1 MLRRADNRQL
11 TSCMV
16 LPCFVIDADFRIDY
30 RCKAALPVTVV
41 VAVVAAAHLT
51 TVIEGI
57 PAKGLFDAGPAD
69 RLGSTVTT

>member
-1 MLRRADNRQL
+1 MALL
-11 TSCMV
+11 Y
-16 LPCFVIDADFRIDY
+16 FVIDADFRIDYRMMAQLRLDY